1 MHLKSA
7 RLLVV
12 FHWGLIRF
20 CVVFKTLREEL
31 FFMSIFVRRILFFIY
46 FFLEFVIPGPWE
58 VKQNRLSLCQS
69 IKYITQLQG
78 GGWWHM
84 LPPNNHID
92 VLLQRAVTFVGLIGR
107 CGLWLYYRWSL
118 CEIEQTG
125 YTYVIIFIYFVL
137 ATFRLL
143 LLIMLHLCGCIFHS
157 TVSHSYIVLFLSL
170 AITKN
175 IITATH
181 IDCT

>member
-31 FFMSIFVRRILFFIY
+31 FFMSIFVRRILFFF

-92 VLLQRAVTFVGLIGR
+92 ALLQRAVTFVGLSGR

-118 CEIEQTG
+118 CKIEQTS

-175 IITATH
+175 TITATH